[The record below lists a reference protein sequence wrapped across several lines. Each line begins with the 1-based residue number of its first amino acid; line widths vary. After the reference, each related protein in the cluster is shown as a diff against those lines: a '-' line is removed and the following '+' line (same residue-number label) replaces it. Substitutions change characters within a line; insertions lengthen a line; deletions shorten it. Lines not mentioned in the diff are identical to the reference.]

1 MSESLFI
8 IALLLFFIIAALY
21 SSIGHAGAS
30 GYLAVMALL
39 SFAPESIKPT
49 SLILNIVVAAIAS
62 YKFIKE
68 GYFDRRIFI
77 SFILFSLPAA
87 FIGGYIT
94 VSSLYFKILAGL
106 FLIVSSILIVL
117 KKKTDGPVDKHS
129 ERSLVLTG
137 IIGVTIGFISGIIG
151 VGGGIFLTPVL
162 IMMNWTTVKK
172 ASGISALFI
181 LCNSISGLL
190 GHLSS
195 LPKIDSNIAY
205 WVIAVALGGA
215 LGSYFGT
222 KKFNNRIIIWCL
234 FLVLLSAGLKFILVD
249 AFK

>member
-8 IALLLFFIIAALY
+8 IALKLFFIIAALY

-94 VSSLYFKILAGL
+94 VVVILYSAG
-106 FLIVSSILIVL
+106 FLIVSSILIV
-117 KKKTDGPVDKHS
+117 
-129 ERSLVLTG
+129 
-137 IIGVTIGFISGIIG
+137 
-151 VGGGIFLTPVL
+151 
-162 IMMNWTTVKK
+162 
-172 ASGISALFI
+172 
-181 LCNSISGLL
+181 
-190 GHLSS
+190 
-195 LPKIDSNIAY
+195 
-205 WVIAVALGGA
+205 
-215 LGSYFGT
+215 
-222 KKFNNRIIIWCL
+222 
-234 FLVLLSAGLKFILVD
+234 
-249 AFK
+249 